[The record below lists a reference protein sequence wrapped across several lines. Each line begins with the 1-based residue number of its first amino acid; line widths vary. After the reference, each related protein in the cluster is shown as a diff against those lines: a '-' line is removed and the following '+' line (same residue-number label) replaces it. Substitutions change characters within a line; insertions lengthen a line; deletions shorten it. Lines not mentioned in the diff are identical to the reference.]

1 MAKWWMA
8 GPSPTAFAMS
18 ASSLSYLRNVRLTS
32 PSVTAARPRGPCRD
46 EEIDLTSAHGGVLS
60 TAIMNATG
68 MLFRCNSADYSL
80 DWHPAPRKAFSINL
94 KGAVQVTASDG
105 EARIFGPGDIMLA
118 DDMGGKG

>member
-1 MAKWWMA
+1 M
-8 GPSPTAFAMS
+8 PSIKYVHLYNGDDGLAHF
-18 ASSLSYLRNVRLTS
+18 
-32 PSVTAARPRGPCRD
+32 RD

-94 KGAVQVTASDG
+94 KGAVEVTASDG
-105 EARIFGPGDIMLA
+105 EARVFGPGDIMLA
-118 DDMGGKG
+118 DDMGGKGHLSNAVGTEERVCLFVNVP